1 MKNFDLFG
9 NLFYNIN
16 DAIFLIVVVL
26 FEIAFVGFIVYFL
39 L

>member
-9 NLFYNIN
+9 NLFYNKD
-16 DAIFLIVVVL
+16 DAIFLFVVVL
-26 FEIAFVGFIVYFL
+26 FEIAFVVFAIYCL